1 MHCFI
6 ERKKLKYKKSA
17 TEYIYQ
23 ILNPFLTEITKT
35 KKNIRRA
42 LDINILAKIG
52 QTKQTSGTRNVFYFP
67 WNYSTGLAEKGAW
80 LLVFR

>member
-42 LDINILAKIG
+42 LDINILAKNWTNETNI
-52 QTKQTSGTRNVFYFP
+52 RHP
-67 WNYSTGLAEKGAW
+67 
-80 LLVFR
+80 